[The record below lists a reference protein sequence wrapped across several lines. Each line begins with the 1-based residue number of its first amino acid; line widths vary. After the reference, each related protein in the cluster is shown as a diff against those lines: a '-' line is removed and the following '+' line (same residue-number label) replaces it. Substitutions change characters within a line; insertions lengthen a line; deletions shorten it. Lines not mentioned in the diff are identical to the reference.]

1 MGSYDEPMHQRFEG
15 SFKGT
20 DQTELFFQTW
30 TPDKIRGVFVITHG
44 LAEHS
49 ECYHSLAK
57 ILAEDGWQVFAW
69 DMRGHGR
76 SEGKRGFAKNI
87 SYFIDDLEIFAKLV
101 HRQAKG
107 QNIVFFGH
115 SLGGLVTLRY
125 LQSRAVEYT
134 GLVLSSPCVGLSVTV
149 PAFKEKLAHVAL
161 RWLPTLTMYN
171 EIKYT
176 DLTHDAEVIKSYESD
191 SLRHDKISPGI
202 FLSMLENFPLVLED
216 ASKISGPVLMQLS
229 GDDKIVSTEAS
240 RTLFDKLPGKKN
252 QLILYPQNYHEIY
265 NDLDR
270 EQVVADLKK
279 FIHPFLGA

>member
-1 MGSYDEPMHQRFEG
+1 MHQRFEG
-15 SFKGT
+15 QFKGT

-30 TPDKIRGVFVITHG
+30 TPDKVRGVFVITHG

-49 ECYHSLAK
+49 ECYHPLAK

-76 SEGKRGFAKNI
+76 SEGKRGFARSI
-87 SYFIDDLEIFAKLV
+87 SYFIDDLEIFSKLV
-101 HRQAKG
+101 RKQAKD

-125 LQSRAVEYT
+125 LQSRPAEYAA
-134 GLVLSSPCVGLSVTV
+134 LVLSSPCVGLSVAV
-149 PAFKEKLAHVAL
+149 PAFKEKLAHVAV

-171 EIKYT
+171 EIKYS
-176 DLTHDAEVIKSYESD
+176 DLTRDPEMIKAYGAD

-202 FLSMLENFPLVLED
+202 FLSMLENFPLALEN
-216 ASKISGPVLMQLS
+216 ASEIKAPVLMQLS

-240 RTLFDKLPGKKN
+240 RALFEKLPGKKN
-252 QLILYPQNYHEIY
+252 QLILYPENYHEIY